1 MTVTKKRSN
10 APTDLDLQ
18 VSARVRSLRVRSGLR
33 QSDVA
38 EALGIVHQ
46 QYNKYENG
54 HNRITAGMLIQL
66 ANILDCKTSDLF
78 PPRLRGSEELETA
91 MKIDLVR
98 QELIDFIINCTDE
111 KRLAALQ
118 HLLFD

>member
-18 VSARVRSLRVRSGLR
+18 VSERVRGLRVRRGLR

-38 EALGIVHQ
+38 ESLGVVHQ

-54 HNRITAGMLIQL
+54 HNRISAGMLIQL
-66 ANILDCKTSDLF
+66 ADILDCKTSDLF
-78 PPRLRGSEELETA
+78 PPGLRGSEELDTT
-91 MKIDLVR
+91 MKIDLIR
-98 QELIDFIINCTDE
+98 QELIDFIVNCTDE
-111 KRLAALQ
+111 KRLVALQ
-118 HLLFD
+118 HLLLD